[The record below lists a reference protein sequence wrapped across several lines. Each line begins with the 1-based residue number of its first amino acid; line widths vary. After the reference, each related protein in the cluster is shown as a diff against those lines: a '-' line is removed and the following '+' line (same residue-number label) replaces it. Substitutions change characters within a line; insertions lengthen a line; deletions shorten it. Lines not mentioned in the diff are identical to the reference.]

1 MKSILQ
7 GERTHYLEM
16 KKAFNAKE
24 LEIRR
29 LKRENTNIKN
39 EIQACSNLLAR
50 GEQVAIQ
57 TLTHRVNQ
65 LQAENKKLE
74 GLLVDSEK
82 KLVDLAKGKNL
93 GWIESL
99 LSTAN
104 NESRDLK
111 NKFFAASL
119 QTTSLA
125 DNYNKTQREL
135 AKARLD
141 SVKYKVALARIV
153 EAHNIEIDDVDLMQF
168 VADDSDLL
176 RAESNLSVEA
186 PESLNESTII
196 LLGGRERLGTF
207 APPVKVDSDD
217 KENSCDVESTKNEPK
232 PVFLKSPLKPVGQAA
247 LPEANQIKKETEQ
260 ATKTPGTPKKISISS
275 SPLIARREKAPADPK
290 PAPESKT
297 PPQKSVKFSSKVS
310 TAIVD
315 GDPEP
320 RKRAG
325 IVVKRIIIPSKNKN
339 PQQ

>member
-1 MKSILQ
+1 
-7 GERTHYLEM
+7 M

-74 GLLVDSEK
+74 SQLVESEK
-82 KLVDLAKGKNL
+82 KLIDLAKGKNL
-93 GWIESL
+93 GWIETL

-104 NESRDLK
+104 NEARDLK

-119 QTTSLA
+119 QNTSLA
-125 DNYNKTQREL
+125 DNFNKTQKEL

-153 EAHNIEIDDVDLMQF
+153 EAHNIDIDDVDLMQF

-176 RAESNLSVEA
+176 KAECNLSTEA
-186 PESLNESTII
+186 PESLNESTIV

-207 APPVKVDSDD
+207 APPVKVEKEG
-217 KENSCDVESTKNEPK
+217 KENSTAMESTKKDTK
-232 PVFLKSPLKPVGQAA
+232 PEVVKSSIQTPA
-247 LPEANQIKKETEQ
+247 LLELNQIKKETE
-260 ATKTPGTPKKISISS
+260 KTPKASETS
-275 SPLIARREKAPADPK
+275 EKAPKAPEISK
-290 PAPESKT
+290 KTSAPHEKSPAISQKAQESKT
-297 PPQKSVKFSSKVS
+297 PPQKTVKFSSKVS

-325 IVVKRIIIPSKNKN
+325 IVVKRIVIPSKNKE

>member
-16 KKAFNAKE
+16 KKSFNAKE

-39 EIQACSNLLAR
+39 EIQACSNLLTR

-74 GLLVDSEK
+74 NQLVESEK
-82 KLVDLAKGKNL
+82 KLIDLAKKKNL

-104 NESRDLK
+104 NEARDLK

-119 QTTSLA
+119 QNTSLA
-125 DNYNKTQREL
+125 DNFNKTQKEL

-141 SVKYKVALARIV
+141 NVKYKVALARII
-153 EAHNIEIDDVDLMQF
+153 EANNIDIDDDDIMQF
-168 VADDSDLL
+168 VADDADIL
-176 RAESNLSVEA
+176 RAESNLSSEA

-207 APPVKVDSDD
+207 APPIKVESCD
-217 KENSCDVESTKNEPK
+217 KENSGDNEGTKKETVLAVIEPYPK
-232 PVFLKSPLKPVGQAA
+232 PVLQEKLLEP
-247 LPEANQIKKETEQ
+247 NNIKKETEQ
-260 ATKTPGTPKKISISS
+260 ATKAQITFANVSN
-275 SPLIARREKAPADPK
+275 LFEKAATDPEE
-290 PAPESKT
+290 A
-297 PPQKSVKFSSKVS
+297 VKFSSEVS

-325 IVVKRIIIPSKNKN
+325 IVVKRIVIPSKNKDH
-339 PQQ
+339 QQ